1 MKNSLPKANI
11 PQLVTFTL
19 LAMGCHIQISLNI
32 TRLRAQYSQAL
43 IDQQVA
49 LLTSDVQQQLT
60 DWEHTFSRFDET
72 SELMRLN
79 NNTDQ
84 WTTVSAELFAV
95 LQSAIYFVAKTQ
107 GLVTPTLLNSI
118 CAAGYKQSFET
129 LPKRPLVA
137 KQTSAIGLATD
148 SSQCLQRPRLT
159 SSSNEYRRNSSK
171 NSSNT
176 DDNSSHQYIERIQL
190 RLLAN
195 GEHQVYLPTGM
206 ALDLNGYVKGWCAM
220 QLAEQI
226 SKSHDYPMPC
236 LVDMGGDIAIG
247 VADDQ
252 DINKPIVWGIAVAK
266 AQLNTT
272 TAQVENQ
279 QDEDV
284 AILAISSGAVATSG
298 QDHRRWWH
306 NNQWQHHLI
315 DPDKNA
321 PVVSDVLTATVVTTN
336 TLTAEVYAKYCVL
349 LGIKQAMAWLKQHHI
364 AALLIATDNQVIAS
378 AAILPK
384 LVQLKLVQPNL
395 IAS

>member
-1 MKNSLPKANI
+1 MKNSLPKASI

-32 TRLRAQYSQAL
+32 TRLRARYSQAL

-49 LLTSDVQQQLT
+49 LLTSEVQQQLI

-72 SELMRLN
+72 SEIMRLN

-129 LPKRPLVA
+129 LPKPPLVA
-137 KQTSAIGLATD
+137 KQASTVGLATD
-148 SSQCLQRPRLT
+148 SRQCLQRPRLT

-176 DDNSSHQYIERIQL
+176 DDNSSHQHIERIQL

-247 VADDQ
+247 VVDDQ

-272 TAQVENQ
+272 AQVDNQ

-298 QDHRRWWH
+298 QDYRRWWH
-306 NNQWQHHLI
+306 GDQWQHHLI

-321 PVVSDVLTATVVTTN
+321 PVVSDVLTATVVATD

-349 LGIKQAMAWLKQHHI
+349 LGVKQAMAWLKQHHI
-364 AALLIATDNQVIAS
+364 AALLITTDNQVIAS

-384 LVQLKLVQPNL
+384 LVQPNL